1 MYVRFYRGGLLATL
15 LAGPI
20 FLLTLGL
27 APLALDAAR
36 PLTLHPAVADGAVML
51 PIAAASIVLG
61 SVLAVMPVWLGGTT
75 MGWIAAR
82 NPGLAH
88 PAFWSLVGAAITAA
102 AAIALDFAPD
112 TPIGF
117 ALIATGAICATIVR
131 YGTRWSDESAPLT
144 PHAINACAAK
154 YVGQIS
160 RLGTTD
166 PASGPKREKIS
177 RSDTTNTTA
186 PSPTR

>member
-1 MYVRFYRGGLLATL
+1 MYVRFFRGGFVATL

-20 FLLTLGL
+20 FLSSLGL

-36 PLTLHPAVADGAVML
+36 PMALHPVVADGAVML
-51 PIAAASIVLG
+51 PITAASIVLG
-61 SVLAVMPVWLGGTT
+61 AILAVMPVWLGGTA

-88 PAFWSLVGAAITAA
+88 PAFWALVGAVIAAA
-102 AAIALDFAPD
+102 AAIALDFPPD

-117 ALIATGAICATIVR
+117 ALIATGTICATIVR
-131 YGTRWSDESAPLT
+131 YGTRWSDDSAPLT

-154 YVGQIS
+154 
-160 RLGTTD
+160 
-166 PASGPKREKIS
+166 
-177 RSDTTNTTA
+177 
-186 PSPTR
+186 